1 VHGPKAMKKPT
12 YDDAAIGRIALAAI
26 CDPRTV
32 IRYLAGLPVR
42 GKVSER
48 IKAAVEKEASR

>member
-1 VHGPKAMKKPT
+1 MKKPT